1 MRVHARALD
10 FRLRHCFL
18 GRREGQQVAISDAAG
33 GSKLGAALRSPA
45 RIQGAQRAE
54 PSHQPIYGARAFTH
68 MHVPRTPRPS
78 RALCCPCA
86 QDDIHPCIVALG
98 LKYANGSIR
107 GANAR
112 CVAMLLAFKT
122 VVGDY
127 VTPPEKAFATQDLD
141 KRLRPLISF
150 LIECRPKSI
159 SMGNAI
165 KVRERAARTRVD
177 G

>member
-1 MRVHARALD
+1 MYPRAL
-10 FRLRHCFL
+10 
-18 GRREGQQVAISDAAG
+18 
-33 GSKLGAALRSPA
+33 AL
-45 RIQGAQRAE
+45 
-54 PSHQPIYGARAFTH
+54 TH
-68 MHVPRTPRPS
+68 K
-78 RALCCPCA
+78 
-86 QDDIHPCIVALG
+86 DDLHPCIVALG

-112 CVAMLLAFKT
+112 CVAMLLAFKA

-127 VTPPEKAFATQDLD
+127 VTPPGKSLNWDLV

-165 KVRERAARTRVD
+165 KARSDQR
-177 G
+177 

>member
-1 MRVHARALD
+1 M
-10 FRLRHCFL
+10 
-18 GRREGQQVAISDAAG
+18 
-33 GSKLGAALRSPA
+33 
-45 RIQGAQRAE
+45 
-54 PSHQPIYGARAFTH
+54 
-68 MHVPRTPRPS
+68 
-78 RALCCPCA
+78 LCLCA

-165 KVRERAARTRVD
+165 KVLSASRACECR
-177 G
+177 

>member
-1 MRVHARALD
+1 MVPLFAHLPEFKEPSELSRSINLSTVRAL
-10 FRLRHCFL
+10 
-18 GRREGQQVAISDAAG
+18 RRIH
-33 GSKLGAALRSPA
+33 
-45 RIQGAQRAE
+45 I
-54 PSHQPIYGARAFTH
+54 
-68 MHVPRTPRPS
+68 PRTPRRRPV
-78 RALCCPCA
+78 LCLCA